1 MTVTEST
8 VPALSAVCAAGAVWL
23 AMTPR
28 PVRARRLAVRRVIL
42 PVVAIAVALSTFA
55 SPRALAL
62 VAIVAVAVGSAFV
75 LRRRSKS
82 RTAAAEV
89 TDRVREV
96 CGLLGAE
103 LGAGRPPG
111 VALELAARAWPPL
124 APVEETFTL
133 GGSVPDALRRL
144 SALAGAGDLR
154 ILAAAW
160 EIAHHTGQGLGVAVA
175 AVAEELRVEASTRR
189 LVAAELASAR
199 ATARLVACL
208 PVVALV
214 MGGGAGGDPW
224 GFLFGTGA
232 GLVCLAAGLA
242 LLLAGLWW
250 IEAIAAGVKRG

>member
-1 MTVTEST
+1 MTVSVLT
-8 VPALSAVCAAGAVWL
+8 AACAACAVWL
-23 AMTPR
+23 AMAPR
-28 PVRARRLAVRRVIL
+28 SVRAQRFVARSMIL
-42 PVVAIAVALSTFA
+42 PMVAIAAVLLMLGSG
-55 SPRALAL
+55 RVLAL
-62 VAIVAVAVGSAFV
+62 VAILSAAVAVMLA
-75 LRRRSKS
+75 LRSRSVT
-82 RTAAAEV
+82 RAAAAEV

-208 PVVALV
+208 PVVALA